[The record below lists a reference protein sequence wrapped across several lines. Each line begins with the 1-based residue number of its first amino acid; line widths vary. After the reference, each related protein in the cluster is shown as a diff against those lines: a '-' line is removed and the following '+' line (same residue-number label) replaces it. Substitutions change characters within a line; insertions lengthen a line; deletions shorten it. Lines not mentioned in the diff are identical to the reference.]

1 MQNIQADESVTVV
14 FTHVVKPGRES
25 DYEQWV
31 KGISKAA
38 AGFEGYAG
46 ISVLRPNPRE
56 RAEHVSIL
64 RFNHYDHLEAWMNS
78 EVRRRWLEKAVALTT
93 RSAPHTQMLTGL
105 ETWFVLPGQPMKQ
118 PPPRYKMA
126 ILTWVSVYG
135 LLMLLGF
142 TLAPLLS
149 ALPAFVR
156 TLIITIIVVWLI
168 TYAVMPQLTKLTAKW
183 LYKPMDDR

>member
-1 MQNIQADESVTVV
+1 MQNVQADESVTVV
-14 FTHVVKPGRES
+14 FTHVVKPGCEA
-25 DYEQWV
+25 DYEQWA

-46 ISVLRPNPRE
+46 ISVLRPNPKE

-78 EVRRRWLEKAVALTT
+78 DVRQQWLEQASTLTT
-93 RSAPHTQMLTGL
+93 HSTPHTQMLTGL
-105 ETWFVLPGQPMKQ
+105 ETWFVLPGQPMKP
-118 PPPRYKMA
+118 PPPRYKIA

-156 TLIITIIVVWLI
+156 TLIISVIMVVLI

-183 LYKPMDDR
+183 LYKAKDN

>member
-1 MQNIQADESVTVV
+1 MQNVQFDESVTVV
-14 FTHVVKPGRES
+14 FTHTVKPGCEAA
-25 DYEQWV
+25 YEQWV

-46 ISVLRPNPRE
+46 ISVLRPNLKE

-64 RFNHYDHLEAWMNS
+64 RFNCYDNLEAWMTS
-78 EVRRRWLEKAVALTT
+78 EVRQRWLEQVSALTT
-93 RSAPHTQMLTGL
+93 HLPTHTQILTGL
-105 ETWFVLPGQPMKQ
+105 ETWFVLPGQPMKT

-156 TLIITIIVVWLI
+156 TLIISVIMVVLI
-168 TYAVMPQLTKLTAKW
+168 TYAVMPQLTKMTAKW
-183 LYKPMDDR
+183 LYKSKDNR